1 MSECQRF
8 KNSAPLRNYLLSF
21 FELYAQHITCQ
32 DDHNTAVHR
41 CAPCNM
47 VGRN

>member
-1 MSECQRF
+1 MSEMSPF
-8 KNSAPLRNYLLSF
+8 KNSAPLRNDLLSF

-32 DDHNTAVHR
+32 ADHNTAVHR

-47 VGRN
+47 VGHN